1 MNKIILASSS
11 IYRQELLK
19 RLPIN
24 FSSISPNIDET
35 RINGENFEDL
45 ARRLSNEK
53 AEAISIKNPSA
64 FVIGSDQ
71 TAELNKREVRKPLSI
86 ERAFIQLN
94 ELSGQTLNFFSGVCL
109 KNAQKNISVDEV
121 VKFSVTYK
129 KLSEKQIKS
138 YLEMEDPSHCVGSI
152 KSEGL
157 GITLL
162 EEIQCNDPSAVN
174 NFLLEADKKKLK
186 KIKNFIVENPKT
198 ARKALKKLNLDESLQ
213 DLNIMEHSKKS
224 SFKSVEDYLKPVFNG
239 ESLGLLSDS
248 GTPCI
253 ADPGAKIV
261 SKAHEFNIKVIP
273 LVGPSSIILSLMA
286 SGFNGQNF
294 CFHGYVPIEENK
306 KTNFFKEIQINIKK
320 KQETQI
326 FIETPYRNNK
336 LLTDIMKIDND
347 SLKLCVATNLTDTN
361 QTITSK
367 TIKQWHQNK
376 IPDLSKKLCIFLLN

>member
-1 MNKIILASSS
+1 MEINTKNHG
-11 IYRQELLK
+11 ELFLI
-19 RLPIN
+19 P
-24 FSSISPNIDET
+24 T
-35 RINGENFEDL
+35 
-45 ARRLSNEK
+45 
-53 AEAISIKNPSA
+53 
-64 FVIGSDQ
+64 
-71 TAELNKREVRKPLSI
+71 SI
-86 ERAFIQLN
+86 EQEFN
-94 ELSGQTLNFFSGVCL
+94 
-109 KNAQKNISVDEV
+109 
-121 VKFSVTYK
+121 
-129 KLSEKQIKS
+129 
-138 YLEMEDPSHCVGSI
+138 
-152 KSEGL
+152 
-157 GITLL
+157 
-162 EEIQCNDPSAVN
+162 N

-224 SFKSVEDYLKPVFNG
+224 SFKSIEDYLKPVFNG

-361 QTITSK
+361 QTIASK

-376 IPDLSKKLCIFLLN
+376 IPDLSKKLCVFLLN

>member
-1 MNKIILASSS
+1 MEINTKNHG
-11 IYRQELLK
+11 ELFLI
-19 RLPIN
+19 P
-24 FSSISPNIDET
+24 T
-35 RINGENFEDL
+35 
-45 ARRLSNEK
+45 
-53 AEAISIKNPSA
+53 
-64 FVIGSDQ
+64 
-71 TAELNKREVRKPLSI
+71 SI
-86 ERAFIQLN
+86 EQEFN
-94 ELSGQTLNFFSGVCL
+94 
-109 KNAQKNISVDEV
+109 
-121 VKFSVTYK
+121 
-129 KLSEKQIKS
+129 
-138 YLEMEDPSHCVGSI
+138 
-152 KSEGL
+152 
-157 GITLL
+157 
-162 EEIQCNDPSAVN
+162 N

-198 ARKALKKLNLDESLQ
+198 ARKALKKLNLDENLQ
-213 DLNIMEHSKKS
+213 DLNIMEHSKKF

-361 QTITSK
+361 QTISSK

>member
-1 MNKIILASSS
+1 MEINTKNHG
-11 IYRQELLK
+11 ELFLI
-19 RLPIN
+19 P
-24 FSSISPNIDET
+24 T
-35 RINGENFEDL
+35 
-45 ARRLSNEK
+45 
-53 AEAISIKNPSA
+53 
-64 FVIGSDQ
+64 
-71 TAELNKREVRKPLSI
+71 SI
-86 ERAFIQLN
+86 EQEFN
-94 ELSGQTLNFFSGVCL
+94 
-109 KNAQKNISVDEV
+109 
-121 VKFSVTYK
+121 
-129 KLSEKQIKS
+129 
-138 YLEMEDPSHCVGSI
+138 
-152 KSEGL
+152 
-157 GITLL
+157 
-162 EEIQCNDPSAVN
+162 N

-336 LLTDIMKIDND
+336 LLTDIMKTDND

-367 TIKQWHQNK
+367 TIKQWRQNK
-376 IPDLSKKLCIFLLN
+376 TPELSKKLCIFLLN

>member
-1 MNKIILASSS
+1 MKVNSKNHG
-11 IYRQELLK
+11 ELFLI
-19 RLPIN
+19 P
-24 FSSISPNIDET
+24 
-35 RINGENFEDL
+35 
-45 ARRLSNEK
+45 
-53 AEAISIKNPSA
+53 ISIEQEFN
-64 FVIGSDQ
+64 
-71 TAELNKREVRKPLSI
+71 
-86 ERAFIQLN
+86 
-94 ELSGQTLNFFSGVCL
+94 
-109 KNAQKNISVDEV
+109 
-121 VKFSVTYK
+121 
-129 KLSEKQIKS
+129 
-138 YLEMEDPSHCVGSI
+138 
-152 KSEGL
+152 
-157 GITLL
+157 
-162 EEIQCNDPSAVN
+162 N
-174 NFLLEADKKKLK
+174 NFILETDKKKLK

-224 SFKSVEDYLKPVFNG
+224 SFKSIEDYLTPVFNG

-261 SKAHEFNIKVIP
+261 SKAHDFNIKVIP
-273 LVGPSSIILSLMA
+273 LVGPSSIILGLMA

-336 LLTDIMKIDND
+336 LLKDILKIDNE

-361 QTITSK
+361 QTIVSK

-376 IPDLSKKLCIFLLN
+376 IPDLSKKLCVFLLN

>member
-1 MNKIILASSS
+1 MEINTKNHG
-11 IYRQELLK
+11 ELFLI
-19 RLPIN
+19 P
-24 FSSISPNIDET
+24 T
-35 RINGENFEDL
+35 
-45 ARRLSNEK
+45 
-53 AEAISIKNPSA
+53 
-64 FVIGSDQ
+64 
-71 TAELNKREVRKPLSI
+71 SI
-86 ERAFIQLN
+86 EQEFN
-94 ELSGQTLNFFSGVCL
+94 
-109 KNAQKNISVDEV
+109 
-121 VKFSVTYK
+121 
-129 KLSEKQIKS
+129 
-138 YLEMEDPSHCVGSI
+138 
-152 KSEGL
+152 
-157 GITLL
+157 
-162 EEIQCNDPSAVN
+162 N

-198 ARKALKKLNLDESLQ
+198 ARKALKKLNLDENLQ

-306 KTNFFKEIQINIKK
+306 KINFFKEIQINIKK
-320 KQETQI
+320 KHETQI

-347 SLKLCVATNLTDTN
+347 SLRLCVATNLTATN
-361 QTITSK
+361 QTIASK

>member
-1 MNKIILASSS
+1 MEINTKNHG
-11 IYRQELLK
+11 ELFLI
-19 RLPIN
+19 P
-24 FSSISPNIDET
+24 T
-35 RINGENFEDL
+35 
-45 ARRLSNEK
+45 
-53 AEAISIKNPSA
+53 
-64 FVIGSDQ
+64 
-71 TAELNKREVRKPLSI
+71 SI
-86 ERAFIQLN
+86 EQEFN
-94 ELSGQTLNFFSGVCL
+94 
-109 KNAQKNISVDEV
+109 
-121 VKFSVTYK
+121 
-129 KLSEKQIKS
+129 
-138 YLEMEDPSHCVGSI
+138 
-152 KSEGL
+152 
-157 GITLL
+157 
-162 EEIQCNDPSAVN
+162 N
-174 NFLLEADKKKLK
+174 NFLLEADKKKIK

-361 QTITSK
+361 QTIISK

>member
-1 MNKIILASSS
+1 MEINTKNHG
-11 IYRQELLK
+11 ELFLI
-19 RLPIN
+19 P
-24 FSSISPNIDET
+24 T
-35 RINGENFEDL
+35 
-45 ARRLSNEK
+45 
-53 AEAISIKNPSA
+53 
-64 FVIGSDQ
+64 
-71 TAELNKREVRKPLSI
+71 SI
-86 ERAFIQLN
+86 EQEFN
-94 ELSGQTLNFFSGVCL
+94 
-109 KNAQKNISVDEV
+109 
-121 VKFSVTYK
+121 
-129 KLSEKQIKS
+129 
-138 YLEMEDPSHCVGSI
+138 
-152 KSEGL
+152 
-157 GITLL
+157 
-162 EEIQCNDPSAVN
+162 N

-213 DLNIMEHSKKS
+213 DLNIMVHSNKS

-261 SKAHEFNIKVIP
+261 SKAHEFNIKVNP

-306 KTNFFKEIQINIKK
+306 KINFFKEIQINIKK

-336 LLTDIMKIDND
+336 LLTDIMNIDND
-347 SLKLCVATNLTDTN
+347 SLRLCVATNLTDTN
-361 QTITSK
+361 QAIISK

>member
-1 MNKIILASSS
+1 MEINTKNHG
-11 IYRQELLK
+11 ELFLI
-19 RLPIN
+19 P
-24 FSSISPNIDET
+24 T
-35 RINGENFEDL
+35 
-45 ARRLSNEK
+45 
-53 AEAISIKNPSA
+53 
-64 FVIGSDQ
+64 
-71 TAELNKREVRKPLSI
+71 SI
-86 ERAFIQLN
+86 EQEFN
-94 ELSGQTLNFFSGVCL
+94 
-109 KNAQKNISVDEV
+109 
-121 VKFSVTYK
+121 
-129 KLSEKQIKS
+129 
-138 YLEMEDPSHCVGSI
+138 
-152 KSEGL
+152 
-157 GITLL
+157 
-162 EEIQCNDPSAVN
+162 N

-347 SLKLCVATNLTDTN
+347 SLKLCVATNLTNTN

>member
-1 MNKIILASSS
+1 LEINTKNHG
-11 IYRQELLK
+11 ELFLI
-19 RLPIN
+19 P
-24 FSSISPNIDET
+24 T
-35 RINGENFEDL
+35 
-45 ARRLSNEK
+45 
-53 AEAISIKNPSA
+53 
-64 FVIGSDQ
+64 
-71 TAELNKREVRKPLSI
+71 SI
-86 ERAFIQLN
+86 EQEFN
-94 ELSGQTLNFFSGVCL
+94 
-109 KNAQKNISVDEV
+109 
-121 VKFSVTYK
+121 
-129 KLSEKQIKS
+129 
-138 YLEMEDPSHCVGSI
+138 
-152 KSEGL
+152 
-157 GITLL
+157 
-162 EEIQCNDPSAVN
+162 N

-224 SFKSVEDYLKPVFNG
+224 SFKSIEDYLKPIFNG

-306 KTNFFKEIQINIKK
+306 KTNFFKEIQININK

-361 QTITSK
+361 QTISSK

>member
-1 MNKIILASSS
+1 MEINTKNHG
-11 IYRQELLK
+11 ELFLI
-19 RLPIN
+19 P
-24 FSSISPNIDET
+24 T
-35 RINGENFEDL
+35 
-45 ARRLSNEK
+45 
-53 AEAISIKNPSA
+53 
-64 FVIGSDQ
+64 
-71 TAELNKREVRKPLSI
+71 SI
-86 ERAFIQLN
+86 EQEFN
-94 ELSGQTLNFFSGVCL
+94 
-109 KNAQKNISVDEV
+109 
-121 VKFSVTYK
+121 
-129 KLSEKQIKS
+129 
-138 YLEMEDPSHCVGSI
+138 
-152 KSEGL
+152 
-157 GITLL
+157 
-162 EEIQCNDPSAVN
+162 N

-198 ARKALKKLNLDESLQ
+198 ARKALKKLNLDENLQ

-376 IPDLSKKLCIFLLN
+376 IPDLSKKLCVFLLN

>member
-1 MNKIILASSS
+1 MEINTKNHG
-11 IYRQELLK
+11 ELFLI
-19 RLPIN
+19 P
-24 FSSISPNIDET
+24 T
-35 RINGENFEDL
+35 
-45 ARRLSNEK
+45 
-53 AEAISIKNPSA
+53 
-64 FVIGSDQ
+64 
-71 TAELNKREVRKPLSI
+71 SI
-86 ERAFIQLN
+86 EQEFN
-94 ELSGQTLNFFSGVCL
+94 
-109 KNAQKNISVDEV
+109 
-121 VKFSVTYK
+121 
-129 KLSEKQIKS
+129 
-138 YLEMEDPSHCVGSI
+138 
-152 KSEGL
+152 
-157 GITLL
+157 
-162 EEIQCNDPSAVN
+162 N

-347 SLKLCVATNLTDTN
+347 SLRLCVATNLTDTN

>member
-1 MNKIILASSS
+1 LEINTKNHG
-11 IYRQELLK
+11 ELFLI
-19 RLPIN
+19 P
-24 FSSISPNIDET
+24 T
-35 RINGENFEDL
+35 
-45 ARRLSNEK
+45 
-53 AEAISIKNPSA
+53 
-64 FVIGSDQ
+64 
-71 TAELNKREVRKPLSI
+71 SI
-86 ERAFIQLN
+86 EQEFN
-94 ELSGQTLNFFSGVCL
+94 
-109 KNAQKNISVDEV
+109 
-121 VKFSVTYK
+121 
-129 KLSEKQIKS
+129 
-138 YLEMEDPSHCVGSI
+138 
-152 KSEGL
+152 
-157 GITLL
+157 
-162 EEIQCNDPSAVN
+162 N

-198 ARKALKKLNLDESLQ
+198 ARKALKKLNLDENLQ

-347 SLKLCVATNLTDTN
+347 SLKLCVATNLTHTN

-376 IPDLSKKLCIFLLN
+376 TPDLSKKLCIFLLN

>member
-1 MNKIILASSS
+1 MEINTKNHG
-11 IYRQELLK
+11 ELFLI
-19 RLPIN
+19 P
-24 FSSISPNIDET
+24 T
-35 RINGENFEDL
+35 
-45 ARRLSNEK
+45 
-53 AEAISIKNPSA
+53 
-64 FVIGSDQ
+64 
-71 TAELNKREVRKPLSI
+71 SI
-86 ERAFIQLN
+86 EQEFN
-94 ELSGQTLNFFSGVCL
+94 
-109 KNAQKNISVDEV
+109 
-121 VKFSVTYK
+121 
-129 KLSEKQIKS
+129 
-138 YLEMEDPSHCVGSI
+138 
-152 KSEGL
+152 
-157 GITLL
+157 
-162 EEIQCNDPSAVN
+162 N

-224 SFKSVEDYLKPVFNG
+224 SFKSIEDYLKPVFNG

>member
-1 MNKIILASSS
+1 LEINTKNHG
-11 IYRQELLK
+11 ELFLI
-19 RLPIN
+19 P
-24 FSSISPNIDET
+24 T
-35 RINGENFEDL
+35 
-45 ARRLSNEK
+45 
-53 AEAISIKNPSA
+53 
-64 FVIGSDQ
+64 
-71 TAELNKREVRKPLSI
+71 SI
-86 ERAFIQLN
+86 EQEFN
-94 ELSGQTLNFFSGVCL
+94 
-109 KNAQKNISVDEV
+109 
-121 VKFSVTYK
+121 
-129 KLSEKQIKS
+129 
-138 YLEMEDPSHCVGSI
+138 
-152 KSEGL
+152 
-157 GITLL
+157 
-162 EEIQCNDPSAVN
+162 N

-198 ARKALKKLNLDESLQ
+198 ARKALKKLNLDENLQ

-224 SFKSVEDYLKPVFNG
+224 SFKSIEDYLKPVFNG

>member
-1 MNKIILASSS
+1 MEINTKNHG
-11 IYRQELLK
+11 ELFLI
-19 RLPIN
+19 P
-24 FSSISPNIDET
+24 T
-35 RINGENFEDL
+35 
-45 ARRLSNEK
+45 
-53 AEAISIKNPSA
+53 
-64 FVIGSDQ
+64 
-71 TAELNKREVRKPLSI
+71 SI
-86 ERAFIQLN
+86 EQEFN
-94 ELSGQTLNFFSGVCL
+94 
-109 KNAQKNISVDEV
+109 
-121 VKFSVTYK
+121 
-129 KLSEKQIKS
+129 
-138 YLEMEDPSHCVGSI
+138 
-152 KSEGL
+152 
-157 GITLL
+157 
-162 EEIQCNDPSAVN
+162 N

-213 DLNIMEHSKKS
+213 DLNIMEHSKKF

-376 IPDLSKKLCIFLLN
+376 IPDLSKKLCVFLLN

>member
-1 MNKIILASSS
+1 MEINTKNHG
-11 IYRQELLK
+11 ELFLI
-19 RLPIN
+19 P
-24 FSSISPNIDET
+24 T
-35 RINGENFEDL
+35 
-45 ARRLSNEK
+45 
-53 AEAISIKNPSA
+53 
-64 FVIGSDQ
+64 
-71 TAELNKREVRKPLSI
+71 SI
-86 ERAFIQLN
+86 EQEFN
-94 ELSGQTLNFFSGVCL
+94 
-109 KNAQKNISVDEV
+109 
-121 VKFSVTYK
+121 
-129 KLSEKQIKS
+129 
-138 YLEMEDPSHCVGSI
+138 
-152 KSEGL
+152 
-157 GITLL
+157 
-162 EEIQCNDPSAVN
+162 N

-306 KTNFFKEIQINIKK
+306 KINFFKEIQINIKK

-361 QTITSK
+361 QTIISK